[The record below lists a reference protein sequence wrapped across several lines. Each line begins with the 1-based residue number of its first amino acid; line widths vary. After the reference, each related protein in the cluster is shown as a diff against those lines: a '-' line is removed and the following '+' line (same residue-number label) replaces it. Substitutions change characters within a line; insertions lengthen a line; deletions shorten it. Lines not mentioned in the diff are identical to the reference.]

1 MIIFPAIDIL
11 DGNCVRL
18 FKGDYAQ
25 KTVYSSSPADIAS
38 EFVKKGVE
46 FIHCVDLN
54 GAKDGKTVNDD
65 AVRKIVSAAGS
76 VPVQIGGGIRNKETV
91 KHYLDMGINRV
102 ILGTAAVTDF
112 SLVEYCAENYPHRFC
127 LSLDVLNEE
136 IMLRGWLEKSSVN
149 LYDYLKKVE
158 GMPVSAIVA
167 TDISRDGAMVGAAD
181 EMYKKMMDMTDI
193 PIIASGGISSHEDI
207 YSLYHLGLYGAIT
220 GKAVYE
226 GKIILEKIIGEVK

>member
-18 FKGDYAQ
+18 FKGDYDQ
-25 KTVYSSSPADIAS
+25 KTVYSDSPSDMAKR
-38 EFVKKGVE
+38 FVDAGCE

-54 GAKDGKTVNDD
+54 GAKYGKVVNDE
-65 AVRKIVSAAGS
+65 AVKGILEVTGDI
-76 VPVQIGGGIRNKETV
+76 PVQLGGGIRNKETV
-91 KHYLDMGINRV
+91 RHYLDMGVNRV
-102 ILGTAAVTDF
+102 ILGTAAVSDF

-136 IMLRGWLEKSSVN
+136 IMLSGWLEKSSVN
-149 LYDYLKKVE
+149 LYEYLRKTE

-167 TDISRDGAMVGAAD
+167 TDISRDGAMTGAAD
-181 EMYKKMMDMTDI
+181 EMYKKMMEITDI
-193 PIIASGGISSHEDI
+193 PIIASGGISCNED
-207 YSLYHLGLYGAIT
+207 LYNLHALGLYGAIT

-226 GKIILEKIIGEVK
+226 GRIDLEKVIKEVR